1 MYHRQVLR
9 IIEQDKC
16 TSYMKQEQVAPVL
29 YQTLEKHCRAEHPDA
44 LHETEVLYRLLNKL
58 FVLYTEDEKL
68 QFTTLFSRIAYVAQQ
83 ANIPAEVQF
92 FIHRF
97 RKQAQRAL
105 RQNRPVDKQLPVLG
119 ARVVCKT
126 IQILWQTDP
135 PPSLLEVVA
144 RQWPHEFRPVPVAAF
159 YTRLRAVL
167 TGIEPELRHLLAQ
180 TPEAPG
186 ETLRVQ
192 YDIADRNENFNPSVQ
207 LMQDVF
213 SFPLT
218 VNLLD
223 VEVDQEGI
231 LRPKGIVIE
240 PDYLLDVTAVAE
252 CFKNDGTL
260 PVMYLTRKFLPFQT
274 SVPLLLGN
282 IANFFLDELMHQPQ
296 QPFRQIFRKV
306 FRLNPLAFSLIPDR
320 DLREIMQKA
329 QKHFVNLQRVL
340 HVDLPEQGI
349 QAEHCYLEPTFYS
362 DQHGLQ
368 GRLDILSRQADKTHI
383 IELKS
388 GKVFRPNVYGL
399 NVNHFT
405 QTLLYDLMIR
415 AAFGEKTDP
424 QNYILYSG
432 ADDRNLRFAP
442 VVRAQQLEAL
452 QLRNHLLAL
461 EKQLSMLGLADNED
475 ILAQGHRLFQQL
487 HPTENPGARGFV
499 QRDLQHL
506 TEVYQTMPRLVKQ
519 YVLAFCGFIAREH
532 RLAKTGLEGI
542 ERVNGQASLWL
553 DDFADKQ
560 QAFNLLSHLSLV
572 DNQAGAN
579 EPLLHFIRTDDTN
592 ELANFRTGDIAV
604 LYPMQD
610 EEASPLSNQL
620 FKCTIV
626 ELNAERVTVRLRSRQ
641 FNDQLFRTYE
651 LWCLEH
657 DLLDSGFNDMYRSL
671 FAFARQPEEKRAL
684 LLGLRPPQPPRE
696 GELLLPDELTPEQKG
711 IFQSILRS
719 EEYFLLWGP
728 PGTGKTS
735 IMLKHLVGYWY
746 EQTDENIVILAYTNR
761 AVDEICAAISSYSP
775 AMRTAYLRIGSRY
788 STDPRYRDRL
798 LSRQTEEVD
807 TREGL
812 RELIRRHRII
822 VGTVSSV
829 ANKSELFSLKKFDRV
844 LIDEASQILEPML
857 VGLLP
862 YFKHFTLIGDHKQLP
877 AVVVQPPTSSQVRIE
892 ELYEIG
898 LYNLRNSLFERLYKR
913 CLANEWNWAYAQL
926 SHQGRMHRDL
936 MAFPNQFFYEGK
948 LNVLPTTVP
957 AHQRQIAELSVT
969 IEEDLDGVRRQLAI
983 RRMVFLPTPIDV
995 DSLTRKTNLHEANLI
1010 AELIGNFRQLYEEKA
1025 SIGVI
1030 TPYRA
1035 QIAQIRQ
1042 VLEQQGLDDQQITID
1057 TVERYQGGARDIILI
1072 SLCTNT
1078 RDQLEAMVSLSEEGI
1093 DRKLNVALTRARQ
1106 HLVIVGNPELLQE
1119 NELYRQLMQHCAD
1132 LD

>member
-1 MYHRQVLR
+1 M
-9 IIEQDKC
+9 
-16 TSYMKQEQVAPVL
+16 SNKQNPIAPLL
-29 YQTLEKHCRAEHPDA
+29 YQTLEKHCRESHPDA
-44 LHETEVLYRLLNKL
+44 LHQTEAIYRLLNKL

-68 QFTTLFSRIAYVAQQ
+68 QFTTLFSRIAYVAQR
-83 ANIPAEVQF
+83 ANLPAELQF
-92 FIHRF
+92 FIHAF

-105 RQNRPVDKQLPVLG
+105 RQNKTADEQLPVLG
-119 ARVVCKT
+119 VRVVANT
-126 IQILWQTDP
+126 IQVLWKAAP
-135 PPSLLEVVA
+135 PASLRKLVA
-144 RQWPHEFRPVPVAAF
+144 DQWPQEFRPVPVAAF
-159 YTRLRAVL
+159 YSSLRAVV
-167 TGIEPELRHLLAQ
+167 TGTEPALRQLLVQ
-180 TPEAPG
+180 SPEMPG

-192 YDIADRNENFNPSVQ
+192 YDIADRNENFNPSVA
-207 LMQDVF
+207 LMQTAF
-213 SFPLT
+213 SLPLT

-223 VEVDQEGI
+223 VEVDKEGI
-231 LRPKGIVIE
+231 LRPRGIVIE
-240 PDYLLDVTAVAE
+240 PDYLVDVTAVAE

-260 PVMYLTRKFLPFQT
+260 PVMYLMRKFLPFKT

-282 IANFFLDELMHQPQ
+282 IANFFLDELMHNPEQS
-296 QPFRQIFRKV
+296 FRHIFRKV
-306 FRLNPLAFSLIPDR
+306 FRLSPLAFSLIPDR

-329 QKHFVNLQRVL
+329 QKHFVHLQRVIRT
-340 HVDLPEQGI
+340 DLIVQGI
-349 QAEHCYLEPTFYS
+349 AAEHCYLEPTFYS

-368 GRLDILSRQADKTHI
+368 GRLDVLSRQADKTHI

-405 QTLLYDLMIR
+405 QTLLYDVMIR

-461 EKQLSMLGLADNED
+461 EKQLSMLGLSDD
-475 ILAQGHRLFQQL
+475 QDLLMQGHHLFRQL
-487 HPTENPGARGFV
+487 HPSEHPSARGFV
-499 QRDLQHL
+499 ERDLQHL
-506 TEVYQTMPRLVKQ
+506 TEVYAKMPRLVKQ

-532 RLAKTGLEGI
+532 RLAKIGMEGI
-542 ERVNGQASLWL
+542 ERVNGQAALWL
-553 DDFADKQ
+553 DDFGDKQ
-560 QAFNLLSHLSLV
+560 QAFSILSDLELL
-572 DNQAGAN
+572 DNQAGEE
-579 EPLLHFIRTDDTN
+579 EPLLHFSRTEGTN
-592 ELANFRTGDIAV
+592 ELANFRTGDITV
-604 LYPMQD
+604 LYPMQGED
-610 EEASPLSNQL
+610 ASPLGNQL

-626 ELNAERVTVRLRSRQ
+626 ELDARQVTVRLRSRQ
-641 FNDQLFRTYE
+641 FNGQLFKTFGR
-651 LWCLEH
+651 WCLEH

-671 FAFARQPEEKRAL
+671 FTFAQQPEDKRTL
-684 LLGLRPPQPPRE
+684 LLGQRPPLLPRE
-696 GELLLPDELTPEQKG
+696 GSLMVSDELTPEQKG
-711 IFQSILRS
+711 IFQAIILS

-735 IMLKHLVGYWY
+735 IMLKHLVGHWY

-775 AMRTAYLRIGSRY
+775 ALRKAYLRIGSRY
-788 STDPRYRDRL
+788 STDPRFRDRL
-798 LSRQTEEVD
+798 LSRQTQDID

-812 RELIRRHRII
+812 RNLIRQHRII

-829 ANKSELFSLKKFDRV
+829 ANKSELFSLKRFDRV

-877 AVVVQPPTSSQVRIE
+877 AVVVQPSQSSRVRAA
-892 ELYEIG
+892 ELHQIG

-913 CLANEWNWAYAQL
+913 CLDNEWTWAYAQL

-948 LNVLPTTVP
+948 LNVLPVSVN
-957 AHQRQIAELSVT
+957 AHQRQVAELA
-969 IEEDLDGVRRQLAI
+969 IMMDEELEGLPRQLAI
-983 RRMVFLPTPIDV
+983 RRMVFLPTPADAT
-995 DSLTRKTNLHEANLI
+995 SLTRKTNRHEANLI
-1010 AELIGNFRQLYEEKA
+1010 AELVACFHSLYREGA

-1042 VLEQQGLDDQQITID
+1042 VLEQQGLADKQITID

-1078 RDQLEAMVSLSEEGI
+1078 RDQLEAMVSLSEEGV

-1106 HLVIVGNPELLQE
+1106 HLVILGNPELLQE
-1119 NELYRQLMQHCAD
+1119 NEVYRQLMHHCAD
-1132 LD
+1132 MD

>member
-1 MYHRQVLR
+1 
-9 IIEQDKC
+9 
-16 TSYMKQEQVAPVL
+16 MKQKPIAPLL
-29 YQTLEKHCRAEHPDA
+29 YQTLEKHCREPYPDA
-44 LHETEVLYRLLNKL
+44 LHQTEALYRLLNKL

-68 QFTTLFSRIAYVAQQ
+68 QFTTLFSRIAYVSQR
-83 ANIPAEVQF
+83 ANLPAELQF
-92 FIHRF
+92 FIHTF

-105 RQNRPVDKQLPVLG
+105 RQNTPVDQQLPVLG
-119 ARVVCKT
+119 VRVVCQT
-126 IQILWQTDP
+126 IQFLWEETP
-135 PPSLLEVVA
+135 PGSLREFVA
-144 RQWPHEFRPVPVAAF
+144 NQWPQEFRPVPVAAF
-159 YTRLRAVL
+159 YPALRAVI
-167 TGIEPELRHLLAQ
+167 TGVEPALRQMIVQVA
-180 TPEAPG
+180 EMPG

-192 YDIADRNENFNPSVQ
+192 YDIADRNENFNPSIALIQ
-207 LMQDVF
+207 EVF
-213 SFPLT
+213 SLPLT

-223 VEVDQEGI
+223 VEVDKEGV

-240 PDYLLDVTAVAE
+240 PDYLVDVTAVAE

-260 PVMYLTRKFLPFQT
+260 PVMYLMRKFLPFKT

-282 IANFFLDELMHQPQ
+282 ISNFFLDELMHEPEQD
-296 QPFRQIFRKV
+296 FRRIFRKV

-329 QKHFVNLQRVL
+329 QKHFVHLQRVL
-340 HVDLPEQGI
+340 RIDLPEQGI
-349 QAEHCYLEPTFYS
+349 EAGHCYLEPTFYS

-368 GRLDILSRQADKTHI
+368 GRLDVLSRQANKTHI

-388 GKVFRPNVYGL
+388 GKVFRPNIYGL

-415 AAFGEKTDP
+415 SAFGEKTDP

-442 VVRAQQLEAL
+442 VVKAQQLEAL
-452 QLRNHLLAL
+452 QLRNHLIAL
-461 EKQLSMLGLADNED
+461 EKQLSMLGLSADQD
-475 ILAQGHRLFQQL
+475 LLTQGHQLFKQL
-487 HPTENPGARGFV
+487 HPSAYPAARGFV

-506 TEVYQTMPRLVKQ
+506 TEVYTKMPRLLKQ

-532 RLAKTGLEGI
+532 RLAKMGLEGI
-542 ERVNGQASLWL
+542 ERVNGQAALWL
-553 DDFADKQ
+553 DDFGDKQ
-560 QAFNLLSHLSLV
+560 QTFSILSDLVLV
-572 DNQAGAN
+572 DNQAGAE
-579 EPLLHFIRTDDTN
+579 EPLLHFNRTENTN

-604 LYPMQD
+604 LYPMQGED
-610 EEASPLSNQL
+610 SSPLSNQL

-626 ELNAERVTVRLRSRQ
+626 ELDAQRVTVRLRSRQ
-641 FNDQLFRTYE
+641 FNGQLFKSFE
-651 LWCLEH
+651 FWSLEH

-671 FAFARQPEEKRAL
+671 FTFAQQPEEQRTL
-684 LLGLRPPQPPRE
+684 LLAQRPPRPPRE
-696 GELLLPDELTPEQKG
+696 GSLMVSGELTPEQKG
-711 IFQSILRS
+711 IFQAILRS

-775 AMRTAYLRIGSRY
+775 ALRKAYLRIGSRY
-788 STDPRYRDRL
+788 STDPRFRDRL
-798 LSRQTEEVD
+798 LSRQTENID

-812 RELIRRHRII
+812 RRLIQRHRII

-829 ANKSELFSLKKFDRV
+829 ANKSELFSLKRFDRV
-844 LIDEASQILEPML
+844 LIDEASQILEPIL

-862 YFKHFTLIGDHKQLP
+862 YFRHFTLIGDHKQLP
-877 AVVVQPPTSSQVRIE
+877 AVVVQPPESSQVRVE
-892 ELYEIG
+892 ELHEIG

-913 CLANEWNWAYAQL
+913 CLENEWTWAYAQL

-948 LNVLPTTVP
+948 LNVLPTSVQ
-957 AHQRQIAELSVT
+957 AHQQQIAELAVPLDQ
-969 IEEDLDGVRRQLAI
+969 DLDGLPRELAMQ
-983 RRMVFLPTPIDV
+983 RMVFLPTPADV
-995 DSLTRKTNLHEANLI
+995 SSLTRKTNLHEANLI
-1010 AELIGNFRQLYEEKA
+1010 AELIECFRGLYQEDA

-1042 VLEQQGLDDQQITID
+1042 VLEQQGLDNEQITID

-1106 HLVIVGNPELLQE
+1106 HLVIVGNPELLRE
-1119 NELYRQLMQHCAD
+1119 NEVYRELIQYCAN